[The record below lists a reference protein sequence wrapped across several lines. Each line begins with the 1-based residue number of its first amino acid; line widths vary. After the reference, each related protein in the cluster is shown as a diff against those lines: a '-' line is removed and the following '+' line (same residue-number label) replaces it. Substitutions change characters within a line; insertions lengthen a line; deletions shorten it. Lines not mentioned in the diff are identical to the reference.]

1 MARKLP
7 VTASNPSLDA
17 VRKRLGGRAATDRG
31 AGELVRVDLGDAGEH
46 VGVVLFAQGETLDVW
61 LALGSPTGVV
71 RRTSRGRAAPHD
83 GPPPE
88 DLAAVAD
95 DARVFGAL
103 REGERVRYEP
113 SPGRFGEGTLVEKCR
128 FGGVLVRDDGVLV
141 GVGFR
146 RVWPACEGPGPTA
159 N

>member
-7 VTASNPSLDA
+7 VTAPNPSLDA
-17 VRKRLGGRAATDRG
+17 VRKRLGGRAATDPG
-31 AGELVRVDLGDAGEH
+31 AGDVVRLDLGPEGER
-46 VGVVLFAQGETLDVW
+46 VGVVLFAQGEALDVW
-61 LALGSPTGVV
+61 LATGMPTGLV
-71 RRTSRGRAAPHD
+71 RRTTRGRAARHD
-83 GPPPE
+83 GPTPD
-88 DLAAVAD
+88 DLASVAD

-113 SPGRFGEGTLVEKCR
+113 SPGRYGEGTLGEKCR

-146 RVWPACEGPGPTA
+146 RLWPACEGPSPGA